1 MTQCGALRICRVS
14 YILFQDNALCNE
26 YLAGRRELPRITM
39 MELTS
44 EEIARLVESVDLIND
59 QHKKIFDLSNEL
71 FKFCNGDEDAEN
83 NYFGL
88 VCGAALDLVKEHFD
102 LEEELMLDTKFSLFL
117 FMEHKKEHM
126 GLIKTL
132 TQYINE
138 YDEKGRVDL
147 LSFASYVKWWVVRH
161 IKGHDKQYVEHF
173 NNIVGQYD
181 IQKMHV

>member
-1 MTQCGALRICRVS
+1 LRFKAACEVGIV
-14 YILFQDNALCNE
+14 QDK
-26 YLAGRRELPRITM
+26 T
-39 MELTS
+39 MELTP
-44 EEIARLVESVDLIND
+44 EEITRLVESVNLIND

-71 FKFCNGDEDAEN
+71 FKFCTGDEDAESK
-83 NYFGL
+83 YFGE
-88 VCGAALDLVKEHFD
+88 VCNAAFDLVKTHFE

-132 TQYINE
+132 TQYVND
-138 YDEKGRVDL
+138 YNEKGRVDL

-161 IKGHDKQYVEHF
+161 IKGHDKLYVEHF
-173 NNIVGQYD
+173 NNIFEQYN